1 MVLNGMATF
10 RGEKYHWELSQ
21 KVQREADR
29 IIKLELLNFSRRDVG
44 SSLQGAKRFDV
55 WSSMLFG
62 HHISLNTT

>member
-1 MVLNGMATF
+1 MKG
-10 RGEKYHWELSQ
+10 R

-55 WSSMLFG
+55 WSSMPFG